1 MSSPTI
7 IRYAQAPDSI
17 ITVTTTFSM
26 RLVGFLAYV
35 QVYEVYSNGRTSLE
49 MTQVFEGETGAIELF
64 NELVAGI
71 PD

>member
-7 IRYAQAPDSI
+7 IRYAEAPDSI
-17 ITVTTTFSM
+17 ITVTTTFSQH
-26 RLVGFLAYV
+26 RWDFLAYV
-35 QVYEVYSNGRTSLE
+35 QVYSVYKSGRTTLE

-64 NELVAGI
+64 EELVAGI